1 MSELYYLEAGNNRL
15 TKIPEGIVELDL
27 TYIYMYDNPGE
38 FSSDVYCTVGL
49 RHIRDTR
56 MFYKKYFS
64 LALGCTYPVVRAI
77 IIMSPVRLG

>member
-1 MSELYYLEAGNNRL
+1 VGERFAQKR
-15 TKIPEGIVELDL
+15 VFHRRAAH
-27 TYIYMYDNPGE
+27 MYDNPGE